1 MERKKDM
8 GNRDKCQ
15 RCGNITLAV
24 TMILFNT
31 EMCCSEC
38 ITKEKAHPKYYKA
51 SIAELKAIQ
60 NGDYNFPGIGLPD
73 DL

>member
-1 MERKKDM
+1 MS
-8 GNRDKCQ
+8 
-15 RCGNITLAV
+15 
-24 TMILFNT
+24 LFNT
-31 EMCCSEC
+31 EMCCSKC
-38 ITKEKAHPKYYKA
+38 IVKEKSHPSYYKA